1 MANRISKNTVPDD
14 FTLPLVFTDLLPVI
28 FFGLA
33 SLLLGSRIHSPLFTA
48 GASVCLA
55 TGTAKI
61 LWKLIVV
68 VKRVNIWPLFLQM
81 RIFMPLG
88 FLIMVISLVLHRDVL
103 TPAVI
108 GHAIF
113 QLPAGIFFVGGLAG
127 IILMIIFS
135 VRLDSSDLR
144 SNWIEQLT
152 NGAAQCAFFIG
163 LLLIR

>member
-14 FTLPLVFTDLLPVI
+14 FTLALVFTDLLPVV

-33 SLLLGSRIHSPLFTA
+33 SLLLGIRIHSPLFTV
-48 GASVCLA
+48 GASVCLV
-55 TGTAKI
+55 TGMLKV

-68 VKRVNIWPLFLQM
+68 LKKKNIWPLFLQM
-81 RIFMPLG
+81 RIFMPPG
-88 FLIMVISLVLHRDVL
+88 FLIMAISLILNRDVL

-108 GHAIF
+108 GHAVF
-113 QLPAGIFFVGGLAG
+113 QLPAGIFFAGGLAG